1 MQIPFLL
8 NVAGAGP
15 DSGSMSLTEA
25 AAEPQ
30 GEKMLSLMELAQEGG
45 VVMIIIA
52 ILLIIALY
60 IFVERFLAIKRA
72 SKEDEHFMS
81 NVKKAILGSQL
92 DQAKSLCKEQS
103 GPIVRMIEKGIN
115 RIGKPLRDIGTA
127 IENVG
132 KLEINKMES
141 NLATLATIAGA
152 APMLGF
158 LGTVIGM
165 IKAFH
170 QMAIGGNDVQIAQLS
185 EGIMQAMVTTVAGL
199 VVGIVAY
206 IGYNMLV
213 AKVEKVIHSMEAR
226 TMEFLD
232 LLEEPANR

>member
-1 MQIPFLL
+1 MHNPFLL
-8 NVAGAGP
+8 NIAGAGGG
-15 DSGSMSLTEA
+15 SGSQSLNDA
-25 AAEPQ
+25 AQPQ
-30 GEKMLSLMELAQEGG
+30 GEKLLSLMDLAQEGG
-45 VVMIIIA
+45 IVMVIIA
-52 ILLIIALY
+52 ILFIIALY
-60 IFVERFLAIKRA
+60 IFIERFLAIKRA
-72 SKEDEHFMS
+72 SKEDEHFMG
-81 NVKKAILGSQL
+81 NVKDAILSSQL
-92 DQAKSLCKEQS
+92 DQARALCKDQS

-170 QMAIGGNDVQIAQLS
+170 QMAIGGNDVEIAQLS

-199 VVGIVAY
+199 IVGIVAY

-213 AKVEKVIHSMEAR
+213 VKVEKVIHSMEAR

-232 LLEEPANR
+232 LLEEPVKN

>member
-1 MQIPFLL
+1 MNIPFLL
-8 NVAGAGP
+8 NIAGAGT
-15 DSGSMSLTEA
+15 SGGSQSLTD

-30 GEKMLSLMELAQEGG
+30 GEKMLSLLELAQEGG

-81 NVKKAILGSQL
+81 NVKQAILSSKL
-92 DQAKSLCKEQS
+92 DEARKLCEEQT
-103 GPIVRMIEKGIN
+103 GPVVRMIEKGIN

-127 IENVG
+127 IETVG

-170 QMAIGGNDVQIAQLS
+170 QMAIGGNDVQISQLS

-199 VVGIVAY
+199 VVGIIAY

-213 AKVEKVIHSMEAR
+213 VKVEKVIHSMEAR

-232 LLEEPANR
+232 LLEEPAKN

>member
-1 MQIPFLL
+1 MNLLFLL
-8 NVAGAGP
+8 SRAGTPVG
-15 DSGSMSLTEA
+15 SGSQSLEEA
-25 AAEPQ
+25 AKPQ
-30 GEKMLSLMELAQEGG
+30 GEKLLSLMDLAQEGG
-45 VVMIIIA
+45 IVMIIIA

-60 IFVERFLAIKRA
+60 IFIERFLAIKRA
-72 SKEDEHFMS
+72 SKEDENFMG
-81 NVKKAILGSQL
+81 NVKTAILNSKL
-92 DQAKSLCKEQS
+92 DEARSLCKDQS

-165 IKAFH
+165 IRAFH
-170 QMAIGGNDVQIAQLS
+170 EMAVGGNNVEIAQLS

-213 AKVEKVIHSMEAR
+213 AKVEKVVHSMEAR

-232 LLEEPANR
+232 LLEEPVKN

>member
-1 MQIPFLL
+1 MQIPILL
-8 NVAGAGP
+8 GLAGAGP
-15 DSGSMSLTEA
+15 EGGSQTLQA
-25 AAEPQ
+25 AAAGEE
-30 GEKMLSLMELAQEGG
+30 GEKVLSLMELAKEGG

-52 ILLIIALY
+52 ILLIGALY
-60 IFVERFLAIKRA
+60 IFTERFLAIMRA
-72 SKEDEHFMS
+72 SKEDEHFMG
-81 NVKKAILGSQL
+81 NVKNAILSSKL
-92 DQAKSLCKEQS
+92 DEARTLCKSQT

-115 RIGKPLRDIGTA
+115 RIGKPLRDINAA

-165 IKAFH
+165 IRAFH
-170 QMAIGGNDVQIAQLS
+170 EMAVSGSQVEISKLS

-199 VVGIVAY
+199 IVGIVAY

-226 TMEFLD
+226 TMEFMD
-232 LLEEPANR
+232 LLEEPAK

>member
-8 NVAGAGP
+8 NISGAGP
-15 DSGSMSLTEA
+15 ESGSMSLTEA
-25 AAEPQ
+25 A
-30 GEKMLSLMELAQEGG
+30 GEVQEEKILSLMELAVEGG
-45 VVMIIIA
+45 IVMLIIA
-52 ILLIIALY
+52 VLLFIALY

-72 SKEDEHFMS
+72 SQEDEHFMS
-81 NVKKAILGSQL
+81 NVKTAVQSSQL
-92 DQAKSLCKEQS
+92 DQARALCKDQS

-132 KLEINKMES
+132 KLEINKMET
-141 NLATLATIAGA
+141 NLASLATIAGA

-165 IKAFH
+165 IRAFH
-170 QMAIGGNDVQIAQLS
+170 EMAVGGNQVEISQLS

-199 VVGIVAY
+199 VVGIVAF

>member
-1 MQIPFLL
+1 
-8 NVAGAGP
+8 
-15 DSGSMSLTEA
+15 MSLTEA

-81 NVKKAILGSQL
+81 NVKQAILGSQL

-185 EGIMQAMVTTVAGL
+185 EGIMQAMVTTAAGL
-199 VVGIVAY
+199 VIGIVAY
-206 IGYNMLV
+206 VGYNILV
-213 AKVEKVIHSMEAR
+213 TRVEKVVHQMEA
-226 TMEFLD
+226 TTIEFMDILQ
-232 LLEEPANR
+232 EPA

>member
-1 MQIPFLL
+1 MNIPFLL
-8 NVAGAGP
+8 NIAGAG
-15 DSGSMSLTEA
+15 SAGASVSLTEA
-25 AAEPQ
+25 AEPE
-30 GEKMLSLMELAQEGG
+30 GEKLLSLMDLAQEGG
-45 VVMIIIA
+45 IVMIIIA

-60 IFVERFLAIKRA
+60 IFIERFLAIKRA
-72 SKEDEHFMS
+72 SKEDENFMGSVKSSILAS
-81 NVKKAILGSQL
+81 NIAEAKA
-92 DQAKSLCKEQS
+92 LCREQS
-103 GPIVRMIEKGIN
+103 GPIARMIEKGVN
-115 RIGKPLRDIGTA
+115 RIGKPLRDIGIA

-165 IKAFH
+165 IRAFH
-170 QMAIGGNDVQIAQLS
+170 EMAIGGNNVEIAALS

-199 VVGIVAY
+199 IVGIVAF

-213 AKVEKVIHSMEAR
+213 AKVEKVIHNMEAK

-232 LLEEPANR
+232 LLEEPVN

>member
-1 MQIPFLL
+1 MQISYLVGG
-8 NVAGAGP
+8 VAAGP
-15 DSGSMSLTEA
+15 EIESQSLEA

-30 GEKMLSLMELAQEGG
+30 GEKLLSLMDLAQEGG

-52 ILLIIALY
+52 ILLFIALY
-60 IFVERFLAIKRA
+60 ILVERFLAIKRA

-81 NVKKAILGSQL
+81 NVKNAILSSKL
-92 DQAKSLCKEQS
+92 DEARTLCKTQS
-103 GPIVRMIEKGIN
+103 GPIVRMIEKGIS

-127 IENVG
+127 IETVG

-158 LGTVIGM
+158 LGTVMGM

-170 QMAIGGNDVQIAQLS
+170 EMAVGGNNVEIAQLS

-199 VVGIVAY
+199 VVGIVAF

-213 AKVEKVIHSMEAR
+213 AKVEKVIHAMEAR

-232 LLEEPANR
+232 LLEEPAKN

>member
-1 MQIPFLL
+1 MNNPFLL
-8 NVAGAGP
+8 QITVQGQKNNI
-15 DSGSMSLTEA
+15 EA
-25 AAEPQ
+25 AADVPSE
-30 GEKMLSLMELAQEGG
+30 EMLSLWSLAQEGG
-45 VVMIIIA
+45 VVMIIISILSVFA
-52 ILLIIALY
+52 IY

-72 SKEDEHFMS
+72 SKEDVNFMNKIKDFIHGS
-81 NVKKAILGSQL
+81 NLVA
-92 DQAKSLCKEQS
+92 ARSLCQENTN
-103 GPIVRMIEKGIN
+103 PIARMIEKGIS

-127 IENVG
+127 IETVG
-132 KLEINKMES
+132 KLEINKLEN

-170 QMAIGGNDVQIAQLS
+170 EMHISGNSVEISQLS
-185 EGIMQAMVTTVAGL
+185 GGIMQAMVTTVAGL
-199 VVGIVAY
+199 IVGIVAY

-213 AKVEKVIHSMEAR
+213 ARVEKVIHAMEAR

-232 LLEEPANR
+232 LLEEPAKN

>member
-1 MQIPFLL
+1 MQIPILL
-8 NVAGAGP
+8 GLAG
-15 DSGSMSLTEA
+15 GSTEGISQTLEA
-25 AAEPQ
+25 AAAGEE
-30 GEKMLSLMELAQEGG
+30 GEKILSLMELAMEGG
-45 VVMIIIA
+45 IVMIIIG
-52 ILLIIALY
+52 ILLIGALY
-60 IFVERFLAIKRA
+60 IFFERFLAIMRA

-81 NVKKAILGSQL
+81 NVKNAILSSKL
-92 DQAKSLCKEQS
+92 DEARILCKSQT

-115 RIGKPLRDIGTA
+115 RIGKPLRDINAA

-165 IKAFH
+165 IRAFH
-170 QMAIGGNDVQIAQLS
+170 EMAVSGSKVEIAQLS

-199 VVGIVAY
+199 IVGIVAY

-213 AKVEKVIHSMEAR
+213 AKVEKVIHSMESR
-226 TMEFLD
+226 TMEFMD
-232 LLEEPANR
+232 LLEEPAK